1 MKKKLLICFCLVSF
15 MANSQNFVSTNPE
28 NKNVILEEFTGI
40 SCGFCP
46 DGHSIAQGIKNN
58 HPNDFAVIAIHAGSF
73 SSPQGAGT
81 DFRTTA
87 GSAIDGYFAPS
98 GYPNGTVNRV
108 GGSMSR
114 GSWASASST
123 ILSQSSPVNVGV
135 QASVDMA
142 TNILTVNVEVY
153 YTGSQTATSNKLSI
167 AVVQNN
173 VEGPQSGSS
182 GNTSSVLPNG
192 NYNHQHMLRHMMTGT
207 WGEQISDVSVGSLY
221 TNEYTWTMPANI
233 NGVTL
238 DPTNLGIVAFV
249 AENNIGILSGTVEV
263 APEIVFVNTEDV
275 FSTEGIA
282 TDLTCNSLNTTD
294 LSLTFKNY
302 GTNILTSVNID
313 YSINGGPTN
322 TYPWTGSLASAGIE
336 TVIIPNTAVTAS
348 LTNSVTFTL
357 SSPNGIVDQNPANNT
372 SSATFNGLSSAT
384 NGQAS
389 IDITTDNYGSE
400 TTWNLK
406 EGSTTIASG
415 GPYAN
420 SAAAQATVYATLD
433 ASSCYTFTILDSY
446 GDGMNSG
453 FGVGSFTI
461 TDDNG
466 TVIANGGTFTTE
478 EVVRFQTNGSSTNI
492 NETISNLSVYPNPAS
507 DKLTIS
513 GIYKSVDILDI
524 YGKVV
529 LSSNAKQT
537 INVSSLASGIYMLNI
552 HTENRI
558 KTQKITITK

>member
-1 MKKKLLICFCLVSF
+1 